1 MKVLI
6 VQQKSLMVETNPV
19 ELRKNIIE
27 QIKDGRVVLLPTTVM
42 YEVVE
47 FDEVEIPK
55 SGGEYGGT

>member
-6 VQQKSLMVETNPV
+6 VQPKSLMVETNPA

-55 SGGEYGGT
+55 SGGEYGNT